1 MNFEEFEKTGVYSE
15 KFAKYVDNYFK
26 SRELFN
32 DYSKTISKL
41 IISEKTYEN
50 IQREL
55 EIMKIQAP
63 TIPKNIEDVEIDSH
77 ETIVQTIEAYKTTIE
92 AKDKLKNDLNKKFEL
107 ASKVREVFNLK
118 WDIIKNEENMND
130 AQKIIYNLEK
140 EVSEKRAEVVDL
152 EKKCNE
158 LRSLIINNERKFYE
172 YTIDNMKLFT
182 SFLKIKEGT
191 AYSENKLVEAVNKMI
206 TTPIDVLFKEN
217 NLKVDAT
224 EIGYSTEN
232 YAEYNDEPVNTD
244 NIKSVEDI
252 RPFNNSSRTFLLKT
266 HDVRDIGKLF
276 DDMIEKR
283 IPSISL
289 MPDVEVLYK
298 RMAQERS
305 K

>member
-26 SRELFN
+26 SRESFN

-130 AQKIIYNLEK
+130 AQKIIYNLET

-232 YAEYNDEPVNTD
+232 YAEYNDEPVNTV
-244 NIKSVEDI
+244 NVKSVEET

-266 HDVRDIGKLF
+266 NDLRDIGKLHEE
-276 DDMIEKR
+276 M
-283 IPSISL
+283 
-289 MPDVEVLYK
+289 V
-298 RMAQERS
+298 QERS
-305 K
+305 M